1 MLNNRGNK
9 SPEIIEMLA
18 ANEEGVAILYRGYAN
33 AFPALREFW
42 LPLADEELQ
51 HACWIRNLD
60 AATGSNSMSVNE
72 TRFNVNAIRS
82 FNDYL
87 ENELARLN
95 ERNIPLIEALST
107 TSYIEQSLIEAKF
120 FEVFETD
127 STEIKDVLTKIRN
140 DTTAHRNRAKTELE
154 KFKKY

>member
-9 SPEIIEMLA
+9 PPDIIEILA
-18 ANEEGVAILYRGYAN
+18 ANEEGIAILYGGYAN
-33 AFPALREFW
+33 AFPVLREFW

-51 HACWIRNLD
+51 HASWIRNLN
-60 AATGSNSMSVNE
+60 AATGCNSISVNE
-72 TRFNVNAIRS
+72 TRFNVNAVHS
-82 FNDYL
+82 FKDYL
-87 ENELARLN
+87 DNELARLN
-95 ERNIPLIEALST
+95 EQNIPLIEALST

-127 STEIKDVLTKIRN
+127 STELKDILTKIRN
-140 DTTAHRNRAKTELE
+140 DTTAHRNRAKAELE